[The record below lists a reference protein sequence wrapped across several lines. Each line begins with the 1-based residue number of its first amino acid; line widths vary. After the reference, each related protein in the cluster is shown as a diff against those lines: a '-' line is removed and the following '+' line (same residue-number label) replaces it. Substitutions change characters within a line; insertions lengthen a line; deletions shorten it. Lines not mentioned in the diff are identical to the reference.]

1 MSRPLRLPP
10 NRLITK
16 IGFIRAHMKS
26 IVIAALVT
34 LSFFNHL
41 LTATAQE
48 EARAAWQVTHF
59 DVTAN
64 ILQPERVLSATA
76 ILTANNV
83 GRGAGTTFTFRI
95 HPKATVK
102 AVTVAGS
109 TANFRSVPETAGGL
123 QRLTVT
129 LPSAGQPGS
138 NITLNINYSIPIET
152 NTGLA
157 AISLIGS
164 QFLPQ
169 SQWYPAP
176 NTHLTIRGADAAPFR
191 LTVNAPNVI
200 SSGVEKS
207 NGSPGVFEQ
216 SLNAQPFFVQG
227 DWERVEGAGDS
238 KNIVALIPRAATAEE
253 RKQAEALIAVGA
265 NARTYFAGLLGPA
278 PDVPIRLISVRRGA
292 GVSDGGAVLIES
304 GAFRRAKPDAATVLL
319 IGEAMARLWVGGQ
332 TAVRGDGGGVLRDG
346 FARYLANAFIGKQFG
361 PEAAR
366 EELLRQRL
374 AYSSV
379 SRKDAPIS
387 RVTPLDATYYSSVPN
402 KGAMVWRLIENSLG
416 RDVLLTVMREQLQ
429 AGKGNPS
436 GITLAAVRNA
446 LETRGGERVKTL
458 IDQQMDQVTDLD
470 LMVGLP
476 QQRGAEWVSALRNLG
491 SIDAV
496 TSVKA
501 VSATG
506 EHFAVNVTVP
516 ARNFGEAV
524 FKSTAKITRVEV
536 DPDKLYPQ
544 LDYGNDATPKTRDL
558 QEALVEA
565 NRTFGAQ
572 DFVKAEKVAREI
584 LSVAPH
590 LQEANLILA
599 RALLGQGRVDE
610 AEKLFMA
617 ALAEPLPTPTTF
629 AWANVGLGEIALRK
643 GQNADAARR
652 FNEAVRADA
661 EYAASLAARAGRIKA
676 ETAANTIQVDPA
688 IRTFVGQLD
697 QAITSGKQA
706 ELESRIISG
715 ELVRFIGGV
724 VGTQPEIWK
733 TNVLR
738 TEQIDANTAAADV
751 SLATKELGR
760 EQSGTAV
767 LILSKAGGSWKLVGI
782 DLFEVR

>member
-1 MSRPLRLPP
+1 MKRIS
-10 NRLITK
+10 IT
-16 IGFIRAHMKS
+16 
-26 IVIAALVT
+26 ALVT
-34 LSFFNHL
+34 LSFFIFSSI
-41 LTATAQE
+41 AIAQE
-48 EARAAWQVTHF
+48 EARAAWQITNF
-59 DVTAN
+59 DITAN
-64 ILQPERVLSATA
+64 ILQAQRTLSATA
-76 ILTANNV
+76 VLTGNNV

-102 AVTVAGS
+102 TVTVGGAN
-109 TANFRSVPETAGGL
+109 ANFRSVPETTGGL

-129 LPSAGQPGS
+129 LPTPAPSGA
-138 NITLNINYSIPIET
+138 NVVLNINYSLPVE
-152 NTGLA
+152 NNSGLA
-157 AISLIGS
+157 AISSVGA

-176 NTHLTIRGADAAPFR
+176 NTHLTVRGADTAPFR
-191 LTVNAPNVI
+191 LTVNGPNVI

-207 NGSPGVFEQ
+207 SGSASVFEQ
-216 SLNAQPFFVQG
+216 SLNAQPWFVQG
-227 DWERVEGAGDS
+227 EWDRVEGTGDNKS
-238 KNIVALIPRAATAEE
+238 VFAFIPRGSTAEE
-253 RKQAEALIAVGA
+253 RKQAEALMAVAA
-265 NARTYFAGLLGPA
+265 NARTYFSGLLGPA
-278 PDVPIRLISVRRGA
+278 PDVPVRLIAVRRGA
-292 GVSDGGAVLIES
+292 GVSDAGAILIES
-304 GAFRRAKPDAATVLL
+304 GAVRRSKPDAVTVLS
-319 IGEAMARLWVGGQ
+319 IAEAMARLWIGGQ

-346 FARYLANAFIGKQFG
+346 FVRYLANTFIEKQFG

-379 SRKDAPIS
+379 ARKDAPIS
-387 RVTPLDATYYSSVPN
+387 RVTPLDATYHSSVPN
-402 KGAMVWRLIENSLG
+402 KGAMVWRLIEHSLG
-416 RDVLLTVMREQLQ
+416 RDVLLTLMREQLQ
-429 AGKGNPS
+429 AGKGTA

-446 LETRGGERVKTL
+446 LSTRGGERVKTL
-458 IDQQMDQVTDLD
+458 IDQHMDQVTDLD

-476 QQRGAEWVSALRNLG
+476 QQRGADWVSALRNLG
-491 SIDAV
+491 SVDAV
-496 TSVKA
+496 TSVRA
-501 VSATG
+501 VTATG
-506 EHFAVNVTVP
+506 EQLTVNVTVP

-524 FKSTAKITRVEV
+524 FKTTGKVTRVEI

-544 LDYGNDATPKTRDL
+544 LDYGNDATPRTRDL
-558 QEALVEA
+558 QEALVDA

-572 DFVKAEKVAREI
+572 DFAKAEKIAREI

-590 LQEANLILA
+590 LQEANVILA
-599 RALLGQGRVDE
+599 RALLGQGRLDE
-610 AEKLFMA
+610 AEKLFNA

-652 FNEAVRADA
+652 FNDAVRADA

-688 IRTFVGQLD
+688 IRTFAGQLD

-706 ELESRIISG
+706 ELESRIVSG

-733 TNVLR
+733 TTVLR
-738 TEQIDANTAAADV
+738 TEQLDANTASADV

-767 LILSKAGGSWKLVGI
+767 LILSKTGGSWKLMGI